1 MEIIQN
7 RDAQF
12 MLLASFIIA
21 IGLVITTVVL
31 NSIIFEGNMAVEG
44 GSELSKYELVN
55 MMQIAGDE
63 IKSAYINTTQAGG
76 VKDKNI
82 ANFTGQMRNFSTNL
96 PKMFALHGGA
106 VNVTLDIENWN
117 KSRYANFTY
126 NGTTNGIAN
135 WPVVEGVNVSS
146 INIFNLSNVTV
157 LPGKS
162 FKIEARNSTGSS
174 VWSIEFNNTNYTV
187 TNLTN
192 TSTGASPFISMP
204 NVINLSLP
212 GLSGY
217 YFKNSTSS
225 YSPVSIRIIDG
236 NNSYGMFKIEGLANG
251 RKFYRG
257 RDYVLYTTSTFSTS
271 KFKINMTI
279 PVSVPW

>member
-1 MEIIQN
+1 MGIIQN

-31 NSIIFEGNMAVEG
+31 NSIIFEGNMAVGG

-55 MMQIAGDE
+55 MMQITKDE
-63 IKSAYINTTQAGG
+63 MKNAYINSTQSSETPDNAI
-76 VKDKNI
+76 V
-82 ANFTGQMRNFSTNL
+82 NFSMQMKNFSANL

-106 VNVTLDIENWN
+106 VNLTWDIENWN
-117 KSRYANFTY
+117 KKRCANFTD
-126 NGTTNGIAN
+126 NGMPAGAAN
-135 WPVVEGVNVSS
+135 WTVVEGVNVSS
-146 INIFNLSNVTV
+146 VNIFNLSNVSI

-174 VWSIEFNNTNYTV
+174 VWSIEFNNANYTV

-192 TSTGASPFISMP
+192 TFTNITPLP
-204 NVINLSLP
+204 NVNLSLP
-212 GLSGY
+212 AY
-217 YFKNSTSS
+217 YFQESTSS
-225 YSPVSIRIIDG
+225 YSPVSIHIIYG
-236 NNSYGMFKIEGLANG
+236 NNSYGMFKIRGMAND
-251 RKFYRG
+251 RIFYRE
-257 RDYVLYTTSTFSTS
+257 RDYILNTTSTFSTS

-279 PVSVPW
+279 PVSVPR